1 LKFQGVFLDLFQIIG
16 FLGMICVVGAY
27 LLLQLQIVSNKNLSF
42 QIINL
47 IGAILLIISLCIHF
61 NLGSFLIEIFWIIIT
76 LFGIYKIY
84 KKGRNNGN

>member
-27 LLLQLQIVSNKNLSF
+27 LLLQLQIVSNENLSF

>member
-1 LKFQGVFLDLFQIIG
+1 LDLFQIIG

-27 LLLQLQIVSNKNLSF
+27 LLLQLQIVSNENLSF

>member
-1 LKFQGVFLDLFQIIG
+1 MDLFQIIG